1 MAFGHLV
8 FGVQHSMHSSW
19 KTFLYQEFKKPYF
32 RDLAEFVR
40 EERSKQV
47 GFPASGDV
55 FNAYKLTLEK
65 VRVVI
70 LGQDPYHN
78 AGQAHGLSFSVL
90 PGVKPPPSLQNIFKE
105 LHEDLGVPIPKHGH
119 LATWAE
125 QGVFLLNATLTVRAH
140 SPGSHQGKGWETFTD
155 ATIKVLGQR
164 SEPIVFVLWG
174 KYARSKAL
182 LIPEHHHILE
192 SPHPSPMSAHQGFF
206 GSRPFSKVNAAL
218 GCDGIHWAL

>member
-1 MAFGHLV
+1 
-8 FGVQHSMHSSW
+8 MHSSW
-19 KTFLYQEFKKPYF
+19 KTFLSQEFKKPYF

-47 GFPASGDV
+47 VFPASGDV
-55 FNAYKLTLEK
+55 FNAYKLPLEK

-155 ATIKVLGQR
+155 ATIKVLSQR
-164 SEPIVFVLWG
+164 SEPIIFVLWG
-174 KYARSKAL
+174 KYARSKAP

-206 GSRPFSKVNAAL
+206 GSRPFSKINAAL
-218 GCDGIHWAL
+218 GGEGVNWAL

>member
-1 MAFGHLV
+1 
-8 FGVQHSMHSSW
+8 MHSSW
-19 KTFLYQEFKKPYF
+19 KAALSLEFGKGYF
-32 RDLAEFVR
+32 KDLAEFVQ

-47 GFPASGDV
+47 VFPASGDV
-55 FNAYKLTLEK
+55 FNAYKLPFEK

-78 AGQAHGLSFSVL
+78 SGQAHGLSFSVL

-155 ATIKVLGQR
+155 ATINVLGQR
-164 SEPIVFVLWG
+164 PEPVVFVLWG
-174 KYARSKAL
+174 KYARSKAH
-182 LIPEHHHILE
+182 LIPEHHRIVE
-192 SPHPSPMSAHQGFF
+192 SPHPSPMSAYQGFF
-206 GSRPFSKVNAAL
+206 GSRPFSKVNAVL
-218 GCDGIHWAL
+218 GGDGINWAL